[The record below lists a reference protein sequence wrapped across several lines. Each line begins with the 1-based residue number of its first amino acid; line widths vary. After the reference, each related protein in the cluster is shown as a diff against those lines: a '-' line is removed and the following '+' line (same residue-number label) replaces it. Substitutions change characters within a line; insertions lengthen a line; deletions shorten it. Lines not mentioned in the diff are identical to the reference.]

1 MQDRFVAVV
10 STELNIPAPRVSATA
25 ALLDDGGTIPFI
37 ARYRKEQTGSLDEVA
52 VTAIR
57 DRLAQLADLEKR
69 RDTILK
75 SLEDQGVLT
84 DELHSRIQQAG
95 RLTVIEDIYLPFRPK
110 RRTRATMARERGL
123 EPLAEQLF
131 AQRNDCDP
139 DAAAAAFVDD
149 EEVAT
154 AEEALAGARDI
165 IAEWIS
171 ENAQARAELRRLYQ
185 RKGIF
190 RSTLVRGKEAEA
202 QKYRDYFEWEE
213 PVARAPSHRILAMRR
228 GESEKVL
235 SLRILGPEGEC
246 LSVLERR
253 FLKSHNAAA
262 VQMRLAMVD
271 SFKRLLSLA
280 METEMR
286 METRK
291 CADTEAIRVFAE
303 NLRQLLLASPLGEK
317 PVLALDPGLRTGC
330 KLVCLDAQGGLVH
343 DDVIFPD

>member
-95 RLTVIEDIYLPFRPK
+95 SLTVIEDIYLPFRPK

-154 AEEALAGARDI
+154 AEEALAYGLMAK
-165 IAEWIS
+165 
-171 ENAQARAELRRLYQ
+171 QL
-185 RKGIF
+185 
-190 RSTLVRGKEAEA
+190 
-202 QKYRDYFEWEE
+202 
-213 PVARAPSHRILAMRR
+213 MRR
-228 GESEKVL
+228 EVG
-235 SLRILGPEGEC
+235 
-246 LSVLERR
+246 
-253 FLKSHNAAA
+253 AAA
-262 VQMRLAMVD
+262 YA
-271 SFKRLLSLA
+271 
-280 METEMR
+280 
-286 METRK
+286 
-291 CADTEAIRVFAE
+291 
-303 NLRQLLLASPLGEK
+303 G
-317 PVLALDPGLRTGC
+317 
-330 KLVCLDAQGGLVH
+330 
-343 DDVIFPD
+343 PD

>member
-10 STELNIPAPRVSATA
+10 STELNIPAPQVSATA

-95 RLTVIEDIYLPFRPK
+95 SLTVIEDIYLPFRPK

-154 AEEALAGARDI
+154 AEAPIRGRCPKLKI
-165 IAEWIS
+165 T
-171 ENAQARAELRRLYQ
+171 Q
-185 RKGIF
+185 RKAPATAPATARKAI
-190 RSTLVRGKEAEA
+190 LRGPNSGSKPRPMKKIANMLKTKCHGA
-202 QKYRDYFEWEE
+202 IS
-213 PVARAPSHRILAMRR
+213 PVS
-228 GESEKVL
+228 
-235 SLRILGPEGEC
+235 C
-246 LSVLERR
+246 
-253 FLKSHNAAA
+253 
-262 VQMRLAMVD
+262 
-271 SFKRLLSLA
+271 
-280 METEMR
+280 
-286 METRK
+286 RK
-291 CADTEAIRVFAE
+291 A
-303 NLRQLLLASPLGEK
+303 
-317 PVLALDPGLRTGC
+317 
-330 KLVCLDAQGGLVH
+330 
-343 DDVIFPD
+343 